1 MEYIDKIAD
10 FKKYC
15 KTCIYRDTNEVED
28 PCNECL
34 DNPVN
39 QHTTKPVKYLEDEK
53 KVKELEKEGEK

>member
-1 MEYIDKIAD
+1 MEYIDKFVD

-15 KTCIYRDTNEVED
+15 ETCKHKDVKEVED

-39 QHTTKPVKYLEDEK
+39 AHTTKPVKYEEDEK
-53 KVKELEKEGEK
+53 KVKEKK